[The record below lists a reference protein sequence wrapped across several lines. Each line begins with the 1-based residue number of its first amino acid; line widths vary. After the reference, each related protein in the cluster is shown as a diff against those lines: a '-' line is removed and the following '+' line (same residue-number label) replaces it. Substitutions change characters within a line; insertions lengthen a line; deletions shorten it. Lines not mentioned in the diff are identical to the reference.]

1 MRKFFNQDEI
11 VKWKKIHLKLNQAL
25 SNSNNNYIEI
35 DPEEAKQLSRLIDD
49 VLKLDLVVIE
59 KKAGLKNFD
68 QKILLKTEIKSLS
81 GTL

>member
-68 QKILLKTEIKSLS
+68 Q
-81 GTL
+81 